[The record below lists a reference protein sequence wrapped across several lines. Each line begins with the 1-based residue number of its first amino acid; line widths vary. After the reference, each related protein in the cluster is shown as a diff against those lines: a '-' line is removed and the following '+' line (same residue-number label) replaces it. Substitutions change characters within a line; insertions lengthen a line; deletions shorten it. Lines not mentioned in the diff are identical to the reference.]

1 MQKWEYLT
9 LKSKTNYG
17 TTKFFINDQM
27 QPALKNGNFPVI
39 LNQLGG
45 QGWDLVGISDD
56 DGAQVYIFKR
66 MTDKTAKAPKPTTP
80 A

>member
-17 TTKFFINDQM
+17 TTKYYINDTM
-27 QPALKNGNFPVI
+27 QPALKDGKFPVI
-39 LNQLGG
+39 INQLGG
-45 QGWDLVGISDD
+45 QGWDLVGISAADE
-56 DGAQVYIFKR
+56 AQVYIFKR
-66 MTDKTAKAPKPTTP
+66 MTDKTPKASKPKAP

>member
-17 TTKFFINDQM
+17 TTKYYINDTM
-27 QPALKNGNFPVI
+27 QPTLKDGKFPVI

-45 QGWDLVGISDD
+45 QGWDLVGISEA

-66 MTDKTAKAPKPTTP
+66 MTAKAPKAPKP
-80 A
+80 EASA